1 MIIGKTVEQLKTM
14 RFGAMANEYE
24 KQLQEVD
31 TYRSLGFDERFALL
45 VDAEW
50 NRRQSNKYTSC
61 VRNAHFS
68 AAGASMEGIE
78 YYEDRKLDK
87 NKLTILSACQ
97 YIKEGRHI
105 ILKGASGN
113 GKTYLACAL
122 GEAACRKHL
131 SVLYIRMPE
140 LLDDLSLAKAGNEFR
155 KAVKVYKK
163 VDLLIIDEWL
173 IRCLTPEESY
183 NLLEVVESRITSD
196 GSMIL
201 CTQFENEGWYKRINP
216 DSANGSTISDAI
228 MDRIIHN
235 AYPILV
241 DGEKSMRQRHGLD
254 NNENDNC

>member
-1 MIIGKTVEQLKTM
+1 MITQKTVERLKAM

-24 KQLQEVD
+24 KQLQDAD
-31 TYRSLGFDERFALL
+31 TYRSLNFDERFALL

-50 NRRQSNKYTSC
+50 NRRQSNKYLYC

-68 AAGASMEGIE
+68 AIGATMEDIE

-87 NKLTILSACQ
+87 NTLTALSTCK
-97 YIKEGRHI
+97 YIEDGRHI
-105 ILKGASGN
+105 IIKGASGN

-122 GEAACRKHL
+122 GEAACRKYL

-140 LLDDLSLAKAGNEFR
+140 LLDDLSYAKAGNELR
-155 KAVKVYKK
+155 KAIKVYRK

-183 NLLEVVESRITSD
+183 NLLEVVESRITSG

-201 CTQFENEGWYKRINP
+201 CTQYENEGWYSRINP

-228 MDRIIHN
+228 MDRIIYN
-235 AYPILV
+235 AYSILI
-241 DGEKSMRQRHGLD
+241 DGAKSMRQRHGLD
-254 NNENDNC
+254 SGCDGN